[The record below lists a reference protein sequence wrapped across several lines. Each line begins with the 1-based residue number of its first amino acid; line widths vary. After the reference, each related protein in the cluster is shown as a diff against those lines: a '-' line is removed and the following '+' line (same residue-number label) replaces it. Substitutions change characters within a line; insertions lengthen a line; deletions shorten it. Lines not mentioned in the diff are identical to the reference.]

1 METCRIVA
9 KPPGPKSLEIFE
21 REIQYASPGY
31 SKQFSN
37 LRVVFEEGKGAL
49 LRDVDGNV
57 FIDFVAGVVVVNT
70 GHSHP
75 KVIKALTDQARS
87 LINIWDMAT
96 PTRYKLYEKI
106 SQIVPG
112 DLKTIQLFS
121 GGSESAEA
129 AMKLAKSYTK
139 RYEIA
144 TFHGDFH
151 GKTTGSMGASPSPR
165 MGRIGFGPLLTG
177 FIYAPSGYCYRC
189 AFKMEYPGCGV
200 YCAEYLGQVIELES
214 TGSLAAV
221 IAEPIPSSGGGVAV
235 YQPEFFKKVKALC
248 EEQGALFI
256 DDEILAGFG
265 RTGKMFAIE
274 HWGVDPDIMVAG
286 KGIASGMPCGAV
298 ISREEIMK
306 SPPWSVP
313 GSASTTFGGNPL
325 VVAAALA
332 SIEVILEE
340 KLTERARVEGEY
352 MLKRLREMQESHQ
365 LIGDVR
371 GKGLLIGV
379 ELVKDRATKSPGI
392 EETFLV
398 QRKAL
403 EGGLFLGLAGS
414 RKWTNVIRITP
425 PLVITREL
433 IDNGLDILDA
443 ALKEAERS

>member
-1 METCRIVA
+1 
-9 KPPGPKSLEIFE
+9 
-21 REIQYASPGY
+21 
-31 SKQFSN
+31 
-37 LRVVFEEGKGAL
+37 
-49 LRDVDGNV
+49 
-57 FIDFVAGVVVVNT
+57 
-70 GHSHP
+70 
-75 KVIKALTDQARS
+75 
-87 LINIWDMAT
+87 
-96 PTRYKLYEKI
+96 
-106 SQIVPG
+106 
-112 DLKTIQLFS
+112 
-121 GGSESAEA
+121 
-129 AMKLAKSYTK
+129 
-139 RYEIA
+139 
-144 TFHGDFH
+144 
-151 GKTTGSMGASPSPR
+151 
-165 MGRIGFGPLLTG
+165 
-177 FIYAPSGYCYRC
+177 
-189 AFKMEYPGCGV
+189 
-200 YCAEYLGQVIELES
+200 
-214 TGSLAAV
+214 
-221 IAEPIPSSGGGVAV
+221 
-235 YQPEFFKKVKALC
+235 
-248 EEQGALFI
+248 
-256 DDEILAGFG
+256 
-265 RTGKMFAIE
+265 MFAIE